1 MANFLIENFSYL
13 QKKFKSFKD
22 ITDLDITFE
31 DIMDSG
37 RVINDGVLRHL
48 IRLKE
53 ESLAIIVVQYDC
65 ILVEESLYYII
76 KYDMRKVLK

>member
-53 ESLAIIVVQYDC
+53 ESLAIIVVHYDC